1 MSWFESWAQVSAPWR
16 LLRVVAAGVAVTLT
30 LSACQKENEAGCFT
44 STGSIVTERRALPPF
59 RVLTSNDNVRVTL
72 VQDSETYAEVRAGRN
87 LQEDIRLGVQNG
99 HLTIRNTSRCN
110 WVRRYNTPREVTLH
124 TPRLTDIFLRGQADI
139 QTQGTFKA
147 DTLFAHL
154 IGSGDFH
161 LTLSSTYLGMSQ
173 YELGDIYL
181 SGTTQ
186 ELHHTIGGNGSM
198 YAQDFALQDLYLQT
212 NADSN
217 GKGYVAPTRLLTGN
231 HAGAGTV
238 YYHGTP
244 SAVTLRVTGKGKL
257 TRE

>member
-1 MSWFESWAQVSAPWR
+1 M
-16 LLRVVAAGVAVTLT
+16 AVTLT